1 MHLAMTQGAPQGAF
15 ALGQRVAQLG
25 VLSAPGTQGVNA
37 VVLLVATKGIV
48 G

>member
-15 ALGQRVAQLG
+15 ALGQRVAQL
-25 VLSAPGTQGVNA
+25 VLRAPGTHGMN